1 MGRHNNMLTLL
12 NKLQE
17 NNGKLAL
24 LALLNWLAVIIS
36 YVVHG
41 DLVLSIWL
49 AVLAIVCSV
58 LLLQK
63 DASKTN
69 QPSIDE
75 PQVEEIED
83 AVLDLIRSIDTG
95 FEGVVHEMREDLD
108 KIRNLVGDAVSTLQS
123 SFSGLSSAST
133 EQKNMLAMMVDRMK
147 ESGDQPNADSDE
159 LTFREFVSET
169 DKVLK
174 FFIDHVVQVSHNSMK
189 MVDHINDMVKQ
200 MDKADHLL
208 ADVATIADQTNL
220 LALNAAIEA
229 ARAGE
234 QGRGFAVVADEVRN
248 LSARSNA
255 FNKEI
260 REVIQSSQATIV
272 KANDEISELASKDMN
287 FAIQS
292 KARVDDMLMQVSAL
306 NEMVGERLQDVSVI
320 SGNIDQ
326 MVGNAV
332 RSLQFEDIVRQ
343 LTEYTQLH
351 LQKAASLVNELH
363 AGLQSLRAAEKDGLR
378 IYMQE
383 LANLKLHI
391 DGLANDRSHLKS
403 KPVEQAS
410 MDEGEIELF

>member
-320 SGNIDQ
+320 SSNIDQ

-378 IYMQE
+378 LYMQE

>member
-363 AGLQSLRAAEKDGLR
+363 TGLQSLRAAEKDGLR

>member
-58 LLLQK
+58 LLLLK
-63 DASKTN
+63 DVSKTN

-320 SGNIDQ
+320 SSNIDQ

>member
-320 SGNIDQ
+320 SSNIDQ